1 MSKLKGLG
9 FFNDFVWDDLTDYK
23 LKPQYVPV
31 LDDYSK
37 NLGSYL
43 SGFEAQIMVNLKIF
57 Y

>member
-37 NLGSYL
+37 NLGNYL
-43 SGFEAQIMVNLKIF
+43 SGFEAHKSASR
-57 Y
+57 